1 MVWVDM
7 PAQHRRW
14 LPERERVQKLP
25 GRHEDF
31 MYICGWPSLTL
42 FGSLASD
49 HNFQLLMV
57 YCVYT

>member
-1 MVWVDM
+1 
-7 PAQHRRW
+7 
-14 LPERERVQKLP
+14 VQKLP